1 MRIDIVTLFP
11 ELCDSFLHASIL
23 GRAADKGLFE
33 AHCHQIRDYTKNK
46 QKQTDDYPYGGGC
59 GMVLYAQPIAD
70 CIRAV
75 QAQCAEQG
83 RPRPHVAFLTAAGAP
98 YNEQTARR
106 LATYDSLILVCGHYE
121 GIDERVIEAFGDE
134 EISIGDY
141 VRKPDGELEEQVEN
155 RVLIKDRHPLLGV
168 PFIRGVF
175 NFCSSLA
182 NGVKAL
188 MFSASFLPEDE
199 EEPEEPSRFELW
211 LDRRLGSEKAASFF
225 VTAAVALGIIFAV
238 VLFILLPTAITGL
251 IGLVVPLPM
260 WLRNLLEGVVKV
272 VIFVGYLILCSRM
285 KDIHRV
291 FQYHGAEHKTIFCY
305 EHGLPLTVENV
316 RIQPRHHPRCGTSFL
331 FVVIVVSILLSSLLF
346 SFIEVTNTFA
356 RMGLHLLL
364 LPVIVSLTY
373 EFNRLVGRY
382 DNWFTRIMTAP
393 GLWLQNWTTFEPDDS
408 MIEVGIRAFTLVLP
422 EEKGKDA
429 W

>member
-1 MRIDIVTLFP
+1 MSKETKRA
-11 ELCDSFLHASIL
+11 CD
-23 GRAADKGLFE
+23 
-33 AHCHQIRDYTKNK
+33 T
-46 QKQTDDYPYGGGC
+46 PYKTMIGG
-59 GMVLYAQPIAD
+59 
-70 CIRAV
+70 
-75 QAQCAEQG
+75 QA
-83 RPRPHVAFLTAAGAP
+83 
-98 YNEQTARR
+98 
-106 LATYDSLILVCGHYE
+106 LIE
-121 GIDERVIEAFGDE
+121 GIMMLGPEKKAVV
-134 EISIGDY
+134 
-141 VRKPDGELEEQVEN
+141 VRKPDGTLEEQVEE
-155 RVLIKDRHPLLGV
+155 RVLIKDKHPLLGL
-168 PFIRGVF
+168 PLIRGVF
-175 NFCSSLA
+175 NFCSSMA

-188 MFSASFLPEDE
+188 MYSASFVPEDE
-199 EEPEEPSRFELW
+199 ETPEEPSKLEVW
-211 LDRRLGSEKAASFF
+211 LDKHLGSEKAASAL
-225 VTAAVALGIIFAV
+225 VTLAVVLGILFSV
-238 VLFILLPTAITGL
+238 VLFILLPTALVGL
-251 IGLVVPLPM
+251 LGKVVPLAM
-260 WLRNLLEGVVKV
+260 WVRNLLEGVVRI
-272 VIFVGYLILCSRM
+272 VIFAGYLMLCSHT
-285 KDIHRV
+285 KEIHRV

-382 DNWFTRIMTAP
+382 DNWFTRVMTAP

-422 EEKGKDA
+422 SEEGKDQ